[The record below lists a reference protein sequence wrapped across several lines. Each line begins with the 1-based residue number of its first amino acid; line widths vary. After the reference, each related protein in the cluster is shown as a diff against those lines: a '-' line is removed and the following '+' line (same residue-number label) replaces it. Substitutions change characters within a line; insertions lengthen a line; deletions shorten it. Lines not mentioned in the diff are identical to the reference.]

1 MQFHNDLV
9 INRPAREVFRYL
21 ADLENLPRWN
31 YAIAETR
38 KISPGPPARGST
50 YLQTRTLPRP
60 MQETLEISRYEPS
73 RLLAITGGF
82 GDLEGT
88 STYTLESNGETTRLT
103 NEIELVGRGLLRAF
117 SALATA
123 NVKRAVAENL
133 TVLKNLL
140 ENTAGTP

>member
-9 INRPAREVFRYL
+9 INRPADEVFRYL

-31 YAIAETR
+31 YAIAETQ
-38 KISPGPPARGST
+38 KVSPGSPAQGT
-50 YLQTRTLPRP
+50 VYQQTRTLPRP
-60 MQETLEISRYEPS
+60 MQETLEISRYEPD
-73 RLLAITGGF
+73 RLLAVTGGF

-88 STYTLESNGETTRLT
+88 STYTLESNGGTTKLT
-103 NEIELVGRGLLRAF
+103 NEIELVGRGLFRAF

-123 NVKRAVAENL
+123 NVRRAVAQNL

-140 ENTAGTP
+140 ENAPGTP

>member
-38 KISPGPPARGST
+38 KISPGPPAHGST

-60 MQETLEISRYEPS
+60 MQETLEISRYEPD
-73 RLLAITGGF
+73 RLLAVTGGF

-123 NVKRAVAENL
+123 TVKRAVAENL
-133 TVLKNLL
+133 TVLKHLL